1 MARSPGSGCR
11 LVRGRLI
18 RSAAASKS
26 RRTVGTTAGP
36 DVALEIQ
43 PREQFTIERLIP
55 LHIGRLDVSYTNSA
69 LFMTIAVVLITALM
83 LLGTRRAA
91 LVPGRWQSVAEMS
104 YEFVVDMVDTNAGHG
119 GRDFFPFVF
128 TLFMFILFSNL
139 LGLIPYSFTVT
150 SHIIVTFALA
160 AVVFIGVTIIG
171 FIRHGAHFLRL
182 FVPEGVPVALLL
194 LLVPIELL
202 SYFIRPFTLSIRLF
216 ANMLAGH
223 TMLAIF
229 GGFAAS
235 VGLLAIF
242 PLAINIALVG
252 LELLVAVLQAY
263 VFAILTCLYLRDALH
278 LH

>member
-1 MARSPGSGCR
+1 
-11 LVRGRLI
+11 
-18 RSAAASKS
+18 
-26 RRTVGTTAGP
+26 
-36 DVALEIQ
+36 VALELH
-43 PREQFTIERLIP
+43 PLEQFKIEPLIP
-55 LHIGRLDVSYTNSA
+55 LHIGGLDVSYTNSA
-69 LFMTIAVVLITALM
+69 LFMTIAVILITSL
-83 LLGTRRAA
+83 LVLGTRRGA

-104 YEFVVDMVDTNAGHG
+104 YEFVADMVETNAGHG
-119 GRDFFPFVF
+119 AEPYFPFVF
-128 TLFMFILFSNL
+128 TLFMFVLFSNM

-160 AVVFIGVTIIG
+160 AIVFIGVTIIG
-171 FIRHGAHFLRL
+171 FVKHGTHFLRL
-182 FVPEGVPVALLL
+182 FVPEGVPIVLLL

-235 VGLLAIF
+235 VGLLAIL
-242 PLAINIALVG
+242 PVALDVAILA
-252 LELLVAVLQAY
+252 LEVLVAALQAY

>member
-1 MARSPGSGCR
+1 MAIE
-11 LVRGRLI
+11 L
-18 RSAAASKS
+18 
-26 RRTVGTTAGP
+26 
-36 DVALEIQ
+36 Q
-43 PREQFTIERLIP
+43 PLEQFTIERLVP
-55 LHIGRLDVSYTNSA
+55 LHIGKLDVSYTNSA
-69 LFMTIAVVLITALM
+69 LLMTIAVVLITALVF
-83 LLGTRRAA
+83 LSTRRAA
-91 LVPGRWQSVAEMS
+91 LVPGRWQSVTEML
-104 YEFVVDMVDTNAGHG
+104 YEFVADMLDTNAGHG
-119 GRDFFPFVF
+119 AEPFFPFVF
-128 TLFMFILFSNL
+128 TLFVFILFCNL
-139 LGLIPYSFTVT
+139 LGLVPYSFTVT

-160 AVVFIGVTIIG
+160 ALVFIGVTIIG
-171 FIRHGAHFLRL
+171 IVKHGFHFLRL
-182 FVPEGVPVALLL
+182 FVPEGVPVVLLL

-235 VGLLAIF
+235 VGFLAFF

>member
-1 MARSPGSGCR
+1 M
-11 LVRGRLI
+11 
-18 RSAAASKS
+18 
-26 RRTVGTTAGP
+26 
-36 DVALEIQ
+36 ALELH
-43 PREQFTIERLIP
+43 PLEQFKIEPLIP
-55 LHIGRLDVSYTNSA
+55 IHIGGLDVSYTNSA
-69 LFMTIAVVLITALM
+69 LYMTIAVILITAL
-83 LLGTRRAA
+83 LVLGTKRGA

-104 YEFVVDMVDTNAGHG
+104 YEFVADMVETNAGHG
-119 GRDFFPFVF
+119 AEPYFPFVF
-128 TLFMFILFSNL
+128 TLFMFVLFSNF

-150 SHIIVTFALA
+150 SQIIVTFALA
-160 AVVFIGVTIIG
+160 AAVFIGVTIIG
-171 FIRHGAHFLRL
+171 FVKHGAHFLRL
-182 FVPEGVPVALLL
+182 FVPEGVPMILLL

-235 VGLLAIF
+235 VGLLAFLPVALDVAI
-242 PLAINIALVG
+242 LA
-252 LELLVAVLQAY
+252 LEVLVAALQAY

>member
-1 MARSPGSGCR
+1 M
-11 LVRGRLI
+11 
-18 RSAAASKS
+18 
-26 RRTVGTTAGP
+26 
-36 DVALEIQ
+36 ALELH
-43 PREQFTIERLIP
+43 PLEQFKVEPLIP
-55 LHIGRLDVSYTNSA
+55 LHIAGFDVSYTNSA
-69 LFMTIAVVLITALM
+69 LFMTVAVVLITAL
-83 LLGTRRAA
+83 LVLGTRRGA
-91 LVPGRWQSVAEMS
+91 LVPGRWQSISELS
-104 YEFVVDMVDTNAGHG
+104 YEFVADMVETNAGHG
-119 GRDFFPFVF
+119 AEPYFPFVF
-128 TLFMFILFSNL
+128 TLFMFVLFANF

-160 AVVFIGVTIIG
+160 ALVFIGVTLIG
-171 FIRHGAHFLRL
+171 IARHGARFLRL
-182 FVPEGVPVALLL
+182 FVPEGVPLVLLF

-235 VGLLAIF
+235 VGLLAF
-242 PLAINIALVG
+242 LPTAINIALVG
-252 LELLVAVLQAY
+252 LEILVAALQAY